1 MNKCID
7 NKIQVGRGIYL
18 KVQSSERT
26 ATTHLTQNEGLVISA
41 NILNSHFLILNT
53 YKMVSIIQVLVAHY
67 VLEC

>member
-1 MNKCID
+1 MSKCID
-7 NKIQVGRGIYL
+7 NKIQIGQGIYL

-41 NILNSHFLILNT
+41 TILNSHFLILNT
-53 YKMVSIIQVLVAHY
+53 YKMVSVIQVLVAHY